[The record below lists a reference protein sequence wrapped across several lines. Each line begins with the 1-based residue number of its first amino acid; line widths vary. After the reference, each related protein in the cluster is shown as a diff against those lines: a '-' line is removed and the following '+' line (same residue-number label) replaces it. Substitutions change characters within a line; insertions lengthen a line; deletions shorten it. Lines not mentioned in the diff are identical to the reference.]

1 MVSSHECLNLRRSWW
16 TKSQLS
22 VEGASVRTSWWPG
35 ASTAQFGQWSLFLK
49 SLRMQRSGILTKTN
63 GEALQHVLLKKEMKK
78 ASKLRFGCGT
88 ELHYFVAL
96 LIK

>member
-1 MVSSHECLNLRRSWW
+1 
-16 TKSQLS
+16 
-22 VEGASVRTSWWPG
+22 
-35 ASTAQFGQWSLFLK
+35 
-49 SLRMQRSGILTKTN
+49 MQRSGILTKTN